1 MAWSAPTER
10 HPPPRGSV
18 PVVWGAVLVMALAAM
33 ADPLR
38 IGITILVISR
48 PRPMLQ
54 LLAFWLGGLA
64 MGFGVGLSVLL
75 LLHDL
80 ALDFIKDLE
89 STTAT
94 STVGLVEVTIGVLAL
109 LLAAMI
115 GMRFPSRRRAGVA
128 VPPGVETQT
137 PAVVASA
144 PGAWSRLTTRAGV
157 AMQGGSLWVAFVA
170 GAWLATPLQ
179 FVAALAAILASG
191 ASAGTQVVALVVYHV
206 VALAFAE
213 IPLVSAL
220 VAPDRTQAVMLRVHD
235 WVLPRRRQLIA
246 VIIAVVAALLVVNG
260 IGSL

>member
-1 MAWSAPTER
+1 
-10 HPPPRGSV
+10 
-18 PVVWGAVLVMALAAM
+18 VWGAVLVMALAAM

-94 STVGLVEVTIGVLAL
+94 STVGLVQITIGVLAL

-115 GMRFPSRRRAGVA
+115 ALRFPSRRRAQ
-128 VPPGVETQT
+128 VPVPDVEART
-137 PAVVASA
+137 PAVVPSTAGR
-144 PGAWSRLTTRAGV
+144 GAWSRLTTRAGV

-179 FVAALAAILASG
+179 FIAALAAILASG

>member
-1 MAWSAPTER
+1 V
-10 HPPPRGSV
+10 V
-18 PVVWGAVLVMALAAM
+18 P
-33 ADPLR
+33 
-38 IGITILVISR
+38 
-48 PRPMLQ
+48 
-54 LLAFWLGGLA
+54 
-64 MGFGVGLSVLL
+64 
-75 LLHDL
+75 
-80 ALDFIKDLE
+80 
-89 STTAT
+89 ST
-94 STVGLVEVTIGVLAL
+94 
-109 LLAAMI
+109 
-115 GMRFPSRRRAGVA
+115 
-128 VPPGVETQT
+128 
-137 PAVVASA
+137 

-179 FVAALAAILASG
+179 FIAALAAILASG

>member
-1 MAWSAPTER
+1 
-10 HPPPRGSV
+10 
-18 PVVWGAVLVMALAAM
+18 
-33 ADPLR
+33 
-38 IGITILVISR
+38 
-48 PRPMLQ
+48 
-54 LLAFWLGGLA
+54 
-64 MGFGVGLSVLL
+64 VLL

-94 STVGLVEVTIGVLAL
+94 STVGLVQITIGVLAL

-115 GMRFPSRRRAGVA
+115 ALRFPSRRRARVS
-128 VPPGVETQT
+128 VPDVETQT
-137 PAVVASA
+137 PAVVPST

-179 FVAALAAILASG
+179 FIAALAAILASG

>member
-1 MAWSAPTER
+1 M
-10 HPPPRGSV
+10 
-18 PVVWGAVLVMALAAM
+18 VWGAVLVMALAAM
-33 ADPLR
+33 VDPLR
-38 IGITILVISR
+38 LGITVLVVSR
-48 PRPMLQ
+48 PRPVLQ

-64 MGFGVGLSVLL
+64 MGFSVGLGVLFL
-75 LLHDL
+75 LRDL
-80 ALDFIKDLE
+80 ALDFINELE

-94 STVGLVEVTIGVLAL
+94 STVGLVQIAIGVLAL
-109 LLAAMI
+109 LLAGMI
-115 GMRFPSRRRAGVA
+115 ALRVPVRRRASVPIPVVDAHASA
-128 VPPGVETQT
+128 VPPST
-137 PAVVASA
+137 PSA
-144 PGAWSRLTTRAGV
+144 LSRLSHRAGG

-213 IPLVSAL
+213 IPLLSQL
-220 VAPDRTQAVMLRVHD
+220 VAPDKTQAVVLRVHD

-246 VIIAVVAALLVVNG
+246 VIIAVVALFLVVNG